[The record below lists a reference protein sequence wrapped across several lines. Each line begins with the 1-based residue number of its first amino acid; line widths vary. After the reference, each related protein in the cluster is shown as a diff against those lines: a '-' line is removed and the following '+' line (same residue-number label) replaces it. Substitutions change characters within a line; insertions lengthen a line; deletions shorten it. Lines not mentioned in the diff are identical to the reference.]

1 MRQTSINTQSI
12 EKLKH
17 AHSMKNNC
25 ESDNIHPDRIIPGI
39 ITALA
44 LGALALVV
52 TLVSPGH
59 AESDVEIGAHLK
71 DNTCVNCHLNDVD
84 DDNTEMT
91 EHYLKGI
98 HARRG
103 ISCADC
109 HGGDPKAEDQDDAMD
124 EDAGFVGAPER
135 ADIPAFCA
143 KCHADPN
150 YIRGFNPN
158 LPTDQFAKYKIS
170 GHGKRLFKSRDPKV
184 AVCTSCH
191 GVHGILPPD
200 DPNSPVYIQNIPK
213 TCSHCHSDAKYM
225 SGRHI
230 PTDQFDKYKKSV
242 HGIAL
247 LEKGDRGAPACTGC
261 HGSHD
266 ARRPA
271 PSGVA
276 NTCAQCHNFIREMFV
291 ASPHKIAFD
300 EEDISECE
308 VCHGN
313 HDIQKVFDGM
323 LADSDKSV
331 CSECHDSD
339 SKGWA
344 VAKGMSDNIIAL
356 RKQIDSISLIVD
368 SAREIGMDAEDA
380 IYTLKEARNELVKS
394 RARIHT
400 FTTEKV
406 TEVTDVGAKKAKEA
420 GIAGRG
426 LLEQFSF
433 RRKGFILSVIVI
445 LLLSV
450 LLTWKI
456 RSMREGSTVDQ

>member
-1 MRQTSINTQSI
+1 
-12 EKLKH
+12 
-17 AHSMKNNC
+17 
-25 ESDNIHPDRIIPGI
+25 
-39 ITALA
+39 
-44 LGALALVV
+44 
-52 TLVSPGH
+52 
-59 AESDVEIGAHLK
+59 
-71 DNTCVNCHLNDVD
+71 
-84 DDNTEMT
+84 
-91 EHYLKGI
+91 
-98 HARRG
+98 
-103 ISCADC
+103 
-109 HGGDPKAEDQDDAMD
+109 
-124 EDAGFVGAPER
+124 
-135 ADIPAFCA
+135 
-143 KCHADPN
+143 
-150 YIRGFNPN
+150 
-158 LPTDQFAKYKIS
+158 
-170 GHGKRLFKSRDPKV
+170 
-184 AVCTSCH
+184 
-191 GVHGILPPD
+191 
-200 DPNSPVYIQNIPK
+200 
-213 TCSHCHSDAKYM
+213 
-225 SGRHI
+225 
-230 PTDQFDKYKKSV
+230 
-242 HGIAL
+242 
-247 LEKGDRGAPACTGC
+247 
-261 HGSHD
+261 
-266 ARRPA
+266 
-271 PSGVA
+271 
-276 NTCAQCHNFIREMFV
+276 MFV